1 MIQLDIEDFTN
12 GFTLETQKGMSE
24 IIRQVFCGVQK
35 NFLRFFLSSEKEP
48 NRHFVLYYF
57 IDEKMAMMTEFT
69 NNGRNWIAV

>member
-1 MIQLDIEDFTN
+1 
-12 GFTLETQKGMSE
+12 MSE

-69 NNGRNWIAV
+69 NNHRIWIAV

>member
-1 MIQLDIEDFTN
+1 
-12 GFTLETQKGMSE
+12 MSE

-48 NRHFVLYYF
+48 NRNFVLYYF